1 MKRVSIN
8 ETYFQLSFVIAT
20 SLFMSYKRMTW
31 FEASLARAPE
41 NKTNVAWSY
50 LGSDLIADLKTLRYI
65 RLYFHRGKTRKSS
78 AVFPVPLAEPR
89 IFHQNISKHFMAA
102 RGDMA
107 IHSKATRTL
116 IFLTFSSSISSA
128 LPQSWFAV
136 WLPSAL
142 APSSASAPSCS
153 PSWRP
158 RESWI
163 RNRTGH
169 PGSV

>member
-1 MKRVSIN
+1 
-8 ETYFQLSFVIAT
+8 
-20 SLFMSYKRMTW
+20 MSYKRMTW

-89 IFHQNISKHFMAA
+89 IFHQNISKHFTAA
-102 RGDMA
+102 GDMA
-107 IHSKATRTL
+107 VHSFKSNPDSL

-142 APSSASAPSCS
+142 APSSASAPPCS

-169 PGSV
+169 LGSV